1 MKRNAVSASYDRLRA
16 AVTGIAEMAGLTGI
30 LLSVWLQS
38 SFVQAAMVNKTSE
51 SSATITIP
59 VTLINIQPTCDLT
72 FTGLD
77 GGTGNYT
84 YFLGSLSPGQ
94 QRQHTPFKAVIDC
107 RDVQGNEGVSTA
119 LTASVRQGSVADNR
133 IRMLVDGQENAAGPE
148 LWLET
153 GGQRVPLNS
162 TAFCQGNGLDHNECS
177 LTPVTRVPDN
187 APGGQVSAT
196 VVFDVTYV

>member
-1 MKRNAVSASYDRLRA
+1 MLGLAGGLLSGWLMPSPARA
-16 AVTGIAEMAGLTGI
+16 AT
-30 LLSVWLQS
+30 
-38 SFVQAAMVNKTSE
+38 VNQPSE
-51 SSATITIP
+51 SSAIVTIP

-77 GGTGNYT
+77 GGTGNYS
-84 YFLGSLSPGQ
+84 YPLGSLSPGQ
-94 QRQHTPFKAVIDC
+94 QRQHTPFKAVINC

-119 LTASVRQGSVADNR
+119 LTASVRQGSVTDNH
-133 IRMLVDGQENAAGPE
+133 IRMLVDGQDNAAGPA

-153 GGQRVPLNS
+153 GGTRVPLDGM
-162 TAFCQGNGLDHNECS
+162 AFCQGNGLNRNECT
-177 LTPVTRVPDN
+177 LTPFTRVPDS